1 MRRHAHTPVIERQRA
16 DVAGF
21 GQYPPGMVEHLRAGG
36 GQGLQA
42 TATPLEDQEPQLV
55 LEPLDLLGKSRLRG
69 VHASGGVGDVEA
81 GISDGNE
88 IAKLGESH
96 LGRPGCGGGKR
107 HDTRCSRVS
116 SWACASA
123 WDDPATSRWLRSG
136 DWVARLAAARLA
148 VHLAVMTF
156 GHERARNARSACRI
170 RRGWGVC
177 HAGGERE

>member
-1 MRRHAHTPVIERQRA
+1 MPTWRKRSKRRNRSLRISRSLSDRCLLVANRWRRVGVMHRHARAPVIERQRE

-21 GQYPPGMVEHLRAGG
+21 GQYQPGMVEHLRAGG
-36 GQGLQA
+36 GQSLQA
-42 TATPLEDQEPQLV
+42 TATPLEDQKPQLV

-116 SWACASA
+116 SWACASTWNDTA
-123 WDDPATSRWLRSG
+123 ASG
-136 DWVARLAAARLA
+136 
-148 VHLAVMTF
+148 
-156 GHERARNARSACRI
+156 GSA
-170 RRGWGVC
+170 G
-177 HAGGERE
+177 